1 MITEPDYGSDALN
14 MKTQNKLEG
23 EKYHI
28 KGTKH
33 WQGLTGMADYWL
45 VTSRNINAEGALARD
60 VDFYSQY
67 TSTRSEYRG
76 SRIL

>member
-1 MITEPDYGSDALN
+1 MGGLMITEPDYGSDALN

-33 WQGLTGMADYWL
+33 WQGLTGMGLL
-45 VTSRNINAEGALARD
+45 VGNVQKYECRR
-60 VDFYSQY
+60 
-67 TSTRSEYRG
+67 STCKRC
-76 SRIL
+76 